1 MTATCERGEP
11 RVVQESGCL
20 SAHGTARRAVL
31 AAGLLS
37 VLPLW
42 AGQRRKLTVAA
53 FPNVDAIVRAAV
65 PQWQRLHP
73 EIDIEVVSRQYID
86 HHTAMTTALSTSVYL
101 PDVMA
106 LESSYVGRFAQ
117 GGGLEDLS
125 RAPYHVDQLRAR
137 YVAYAYDQ
145 AINRR
150 GEVVAVPTDIGP
162 GTMIYRADI
171 LSKAG
176 LTDTDLTPTW
186 EAYVEAGV
194 KIKAATGA
202 YLIANAQA
210 LKDIVIR
217 SGIRTGEGLY
227 FDQDSRALVTS
238 PRFVRAFTLARKVRR
253 HKLDARVTPWSNEWA
268 EGFKRGTLATE
279 LSGAWMVG
287 QLASWVAPDTRG
299 LWRAAQLPEGTFVG
313 YGGTYYALPRQASA
327 ANKALAWELVQL
339 LTLNRE
345 LQFAAFKSQDAFPA
359 LLETHDDPFFEQPIP
374 FLGGQQARR
383 LWRDAARRITAT
395 KVHKQNNFAD
405 EVVGTELDNV
415 LDYDKDIGRA
425 LADAHRLLERRAHR

>member
-1 MTATCERGEP
+1 MTATCERGEL

-20 SAHGTARRAVL
+20 STHGTARRAAL

-65 PQWQRLHP
+65 PQWQRRHP

-176 LTDTDLTPTW
+176 LTDTDLTPTLPRS
-186 EAYVEAGV
+186 VP
-194 KIKAATGA
+194 
-202 YLIANAQA
+202 IASVRLYDVARNCMPN
-210 LKDIVIR
+210 DVFDTR
-217 SGIRTGEGLY
+217 SGEML
-227 FDQDSRALVTS
+227 
-238 PRFVRAFTLARKVRR
+238 
-253 HKLDARVTPWSNEWA
+253 RVT
-268 EGFKRGTLATE
+268 
-279 LSGAWMVG
+279 V
-287 QLASWVAPDTRG
+287 AS
-299 LWRAAQLPEGTFVG
+299 
-313 YGGTYYALPRQASA
+313 
-327 ANKALAWELVQL
+327 
-339 LTLNRE
+339 
-345 LQFAAFKSQDAFPA
+345 
-359 LLETHDDPFFEQPIP
+359 
-374 FLGGQQARR
+374 
-383 LWRDAARRITAT
+383 
-395 KVHKQNNFAD
+395 
-405 EVVGTELDNV
+405 
-415 LDYDKDIGRA
+415 
-425 LADAHRLLERRAHR
+425 